1 MRGNIGK
8 SGNLFSDIGL
18 DDSIPKKFPS
28 RLIRAI
34 VNDVLIDFSMD
45 FSSVYSDMG
54 QPSIAPEKLLR
65 ARHVTPH
72 IAA

>member
-8 SGNLFSDIGL
+8 SGNLFSYIGL
-18 DDSIPKKFPS
+18 DDSIPKKLPL
-28 RLIRAI
+28 RLFRAI